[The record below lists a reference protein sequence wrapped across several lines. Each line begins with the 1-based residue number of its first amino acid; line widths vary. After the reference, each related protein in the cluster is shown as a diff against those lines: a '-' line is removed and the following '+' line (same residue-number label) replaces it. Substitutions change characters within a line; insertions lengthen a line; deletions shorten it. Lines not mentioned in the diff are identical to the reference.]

1 MIIETKRKTTF
12 SFMDEDD
19 DKINIE
25 YDSDSEYFEINT
37 NAICLIL
44 RLDSLDNLIDVLEAV
59 RELAQE
65 ETQHDE

>member
-1 MIIETKRKTTF
+1 MIIETNRKTTF

-25 YDSDSEYFEINT
+25 YDSDSEYFEINN
-37 NAICLIL
+37 NAVYLVL

-65 ETQHDE
+65 ETQHDK